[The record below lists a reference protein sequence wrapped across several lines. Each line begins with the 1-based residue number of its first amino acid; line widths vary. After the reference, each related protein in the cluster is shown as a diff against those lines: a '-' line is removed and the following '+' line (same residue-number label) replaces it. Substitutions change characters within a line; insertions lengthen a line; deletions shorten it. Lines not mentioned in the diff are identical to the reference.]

1 MGRFKLY
8 YFSSKSLSFVEA
20 RWFKTKFAAIALI
33 ACVVLLATGLETNA
47 IFDDYLGLG
56 IQKNKALI
64 AENAILRDQLRVFAG
79 RMDGLRNKLLAL
91 SDEGNHLRLLVDL
104 PKLDMETRE
113 AGIGGTDDRVD
124 FGITGSVNSM
134 LNELR
139 MNVTKAEKELQLQQ
153 TSYREAVSKYDENR
167 ELYPCIPA
175 IKPMEGFYSMNS
187 FGMRYHPVYH
197 QMLPHE
203 GLDISNDVGTPVY
216 ATGDGVV
223 ENSGRTSAGLGV
235 MIVINHGF
243 GYTTVYGHLDRVLV
257 RPGERV
263 KRGALIARSGRTG
276 IVTGPHLHYEVRLH
290 GVLQN
295 PVDYFFD
302 DIDYKKIKEQLA
314 LGRSE

>member
-1 MGRFKLY
+1 MSRFKLY
-8 YFSSKSLSFVEA
+8 YFSPKSLRFVEA
-20 RWFKTKFAAIALI
+20 RWFKTKFAVLSLILCTAVLAI
-33 ACVVLLATGLETNA
+33 GLETNQF
-47 IFDDYLGLG
+47 FDDYLGLG
-56 IQKNKALI
+56 IQKNKALV

-79 RMDGLRNKLLAL
+79 RMDGLRSKLTAL

-104 PKLDMETRE
+104 PKLDMDTRE

-124 FGITGSVNSM
+124 FGITGSVNRM

-153 TSYREAVSKYDENR
+153 TSYREAVTRYDENK
-167 ELYPCIPA
+167 EMYPCVPA
-175 IKPMEGFYSMNS
+175 IKPMEGFYSMS
-187 FGMRYHPVYH
+187 GYGMRYHPVFH
-197 QMLPHE
+197 QMLFHD
-203 GLDISNDVGTPVY
+203 GLDIANDVGTPVY

-223 ENSGRTSAGLGV
+223 ENAGRTSAGLGI
-235 MIVINHGF
+235 MIVVNHGY
-243 GYTTVYGHLDRVLV
+243 GYTTVYGHLERVLV

-302 DIDYKKIKEQLA
+302 DVDYQKIKEQLA
-314 LGRSE
+314 FAR

>member
-1 MGRFKLY
+1 MSRFKLY
-8 YFSSKSLSFVEA
+8 YFSPKSLRFVEA
-20 RWFKTKFAAIALI
+20 RWFKTKFAVLSLILCTAVLAI
-33 ACVVLLATGLETNA
+33 GLETNQF
-47 IFDDYLGLG
+47 FDDYLGLG
-56 IQKNKALI
+56 IQKNKALV

-79 RMDGLRNKLLAL
+79 RMDGLRSKLTAL
-91 SDEGNHLRLLVDL
+91 SDEGNHVRLLVDL
-104 PKLDMETRE
+104 PKLDMDTRE

-124 FGITGSVNSM
+124 FGITGSVNRM

-153 TSYREAVSKYDENR
+153 TSYREAVTRYDENK
-167 ELYPCIPA
+167 EMYPCVPA
-175 IKPMEGFYSMNS
+175 IKPMEGFYSMS
-187 FGMRYHPVYH
+187 GYGMRYHPVFH
-197 QMLPHE
+197 QMLFHD
-203 GLDISNDVGTPVY
+203 GLDIANDVGTPVY

-223 ENSGRTSAGLGV
+223 ENAGRTSAGLGI
-235 MIVINHGF
+235 MIVVNHGY
-243 GYTTVYGHLDRVLV
+243 GYTTVYGHLERVLV

-302 DIDYKKIKEQLA
+302 DVDYQKIKEQLA
-314 LGRSE
+314 FAR

>member
-1 MGRFKLY
+1 MSRFKLY
-8 YFSSKSLSFVEA
+8 YFSSKSLRFVEA
-20 RWFKTKFAAIALI
+20 RWFKTKFGVLSLI
-33 ACVVLLATGLETNA
+33 VCTALLAMGLATNQF
-47 IFDDYLGLG
+47 FDDYLGLG
-56 IQKNKALI
+56 IQKNKALV

-79 RMDGLRNKLLAL
+79 RMDGLRSKLSAL

-104 PKLDMETRE
+104 PKLDVETRE
-113 AGIGGTDDRVD
+113 AGTGGTDDRVD
-124 FGITGSVNSM
+124 FGITGSVNGM

-153 TSYREAVSKYDENR
+153 TSYRESVSKYDENK
-167 ELYPCIPA
+167 EMYPCVPA
-175 IKPMEGFYSMNS
+175 IKPMEGFYSMNGY
-187 FGMRYHPVYH
+187 GMRYHPVYH
-197 QMLPHE
+197 QMLFHE
-203 GLDISNDVGTPVY
+203 GLDIANDVGTPVY

-223 ENSGRTSAGLGV
+223 ESSGRTSAGIGI

-276 IVTGPHLHYEVRLH
+276 IVTGPHLHYEVRLR
-290 GVLQN
+290 GILQN

-302 DIDYKKIKEQLA
+302 DVDYQKIKEQLA
-314 LGRSE
+314 FAR

>member
-1 MGRFKLY
+1 MSRFKLY
-8 YFSSKSLSFVEA
+8 YFSSKSLRFVEA
-20 RWFKTKFAAIALI
+20 RWFKTKYALVSLI
-33 ACVVLLATGLETNA
+33 FCTIVLVAGLETNQF
-47 IFDDYLGLG
+47 FDDYLGLG
-56 IQKNKALI
+56 IQKNKALV

-79 RMDGLRNKLLAL
+79 RMDGLRSKLTTL

-104 PKLDMETRE
+104 PKIDLDTRE

-124 FGITGSVNSM
+124 FGITGSVNRM

-139 MNVTKAEKELQLQQ
+139 MNVTKAEKEIQLQQ
-153 TSYREAVSKYDENR
+153 TSYREAVSKYDVNKEM
-167 ELYPCIPA
+167 YPCVPA
-175 IKPMEGFYSMNS
+175 IKPMEGFYSMHGY
-187 FGMRYHPVYH
+187 GMRYHPVYH
-197 QMLPHE
+197 QMLFHD

-223 ENSGRTSAGLGV
+223 ENTGRTSAGLGI

-276 IVTGPHLHYEVRLH
+276 VVTGPHLHYEVRLQ

-302 DIDYKKIKEQLA
+302 DVDYQKIKEQLA
-314 LGRSE
+314 SAR